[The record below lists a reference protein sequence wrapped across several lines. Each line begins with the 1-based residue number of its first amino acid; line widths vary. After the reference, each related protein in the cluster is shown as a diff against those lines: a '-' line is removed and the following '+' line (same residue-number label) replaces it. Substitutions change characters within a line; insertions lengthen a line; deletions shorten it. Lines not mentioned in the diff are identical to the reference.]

1 MPMTMSSSIKLKS
14 KQDTFKLAEFLA
26 PILDAGDLICL
37 YGNLGSGKTFFAAAL
52 AKALGVPDFV
62 TSPSFILLNQYQGS
76 KFPLYHLDLYRL
88 KNEQEFWELGI
99 TDFID
104 KGIILIEWPELAT
117 KLLPETIQNLNLH
130 FYFDG
135 KNRTVDID
143 AKDKFAPYFIK

>member
-1 MPMTMSSSIKLKS
+1 MQMPDELELKS

-26 PILDAGDLICL
+26 PLLDAGDLICL

-62 TSPSFILLNQYQGS
+62 TSPSFILLNQYQGA
-76 KFPLYHLDLYRL
+76 KFPVYHLDLYRL
-88 KNEQEFWELGI
+88 KNEQEFWDLGI

-117 KLLPETIQNLNLH
+117 KLLPESIQNLNLH
-130 FYFDG
+130 FSFDG
-135 KNRTVDID
+135 KRRMVKID
-143 AKDKFAPYFIK
+143 ARDKFASYFIK